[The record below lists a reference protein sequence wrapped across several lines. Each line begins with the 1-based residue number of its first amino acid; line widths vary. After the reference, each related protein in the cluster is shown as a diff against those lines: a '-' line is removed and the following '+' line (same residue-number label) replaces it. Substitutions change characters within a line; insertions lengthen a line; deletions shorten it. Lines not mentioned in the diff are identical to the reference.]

1 MPAKNATNAIAI
13 GASSETASNSSTAVG
28 HKAKVN
34 GVSPNAVAI
43 GTNTRA
49 GESDKVTRDG
59 AARNFT
65 TNAPNATVV
74 GSNSL
79 VALENS
85 TAVGYDNI
93 VRAKNA
99 GAFGAKNRV
108 GQMNYEVSGP
118 NSASATPN
126 GGEGSFV
133 VGYNSRVWT
142 NNVMVLGNNVSVRG
156 NTPEKT

>member
-1 MPAKNATNAIAI
+1 M
-13 GASSETASNSSTAVG
+13 
-28 HKAKVN
+28 
-34 GVSPNAVAI
+34 AI

-49 GESDKVTRDG
+49 GESGYTTRDG
-59 AARNFT
+59 AKRFFT
-65 TNAPNATVV
+65 TDAANATVV

-85 TAVGYDNI
+85 TAVGYNNI

-133 VGYNSRVWT
+133 VGLTAAYGQT
-142 NNVMVLGNNVSVRG
+142 
-156 NTPEKT
+156 T